1 MKLGSVTS
9 GLALAA
15 VRQLHHLMSTVTDDD
30 CVKHDLI
37 QVCNIVQRLYRG
49 NAEICRVSQHS
60 PSFNGN
66 GKTVHFITFSN
77 CR

>member
-30 CVKHDLI
+30 RVKHDLI
-37 QVCNIVQRLYRG
+37 QVCNTVQRLYCG
-49 NAEICRVSQHS
+49 NAEICQVSRQS
-60 PSFNGN
+60 ASFNGC
-66 GKTVHFITFSN
+66 GKTVHFTMFSN